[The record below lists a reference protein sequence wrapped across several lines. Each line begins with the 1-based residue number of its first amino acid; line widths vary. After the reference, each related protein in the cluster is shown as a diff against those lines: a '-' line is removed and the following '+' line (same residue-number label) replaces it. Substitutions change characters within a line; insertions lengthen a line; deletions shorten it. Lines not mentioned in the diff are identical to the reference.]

1 MADKPKHK
9 FLAVEDNAVDEELEI
24 SLEEEY
30 NPPNALEIPPMP
42 DDDQYV
48 YRWVR
53 FRAGDQDDYNNVSQ
67 RMREGWR
74 FVAQEQVPDGYV
86 FPGLESKISAL
97 AGCAINGDLVL
108 AKLPRKRAEAIQQ
121 WAEDRAN
128 QAEAAFNA
136 KTINFEDS
144 SGTRRA
150 LQNEGNRRVSR
161 GRKPSFG

>member
-1 MADKPKHK
+1 MPPKPHK
-9 FLAVEDNAVDEELEI
+9 FLAVDNNAQDEELEI

-42 DDDQYV
+42 DDAQYA

-53 FRAGDQDDYNNVSQ
+53 FRAGDQDDYNNISQ

-74 FVAQEQVPDGYV
+74 FVPQDEVPAGYV

-108 AKLPRKRAEAIQQ
+108 AKLPRRKAEAIQS

-128 QAEAAFNA
+128 AAEEAFNS
-136 KTINFEDS
+136 KTINYEDS
-144 SGTRRA
+144 TGTRRS
-150 LQNEGNRRVSR
+150 LTNEGSKRVSR
-161 GRKPSFG
+161 GRRPSFG